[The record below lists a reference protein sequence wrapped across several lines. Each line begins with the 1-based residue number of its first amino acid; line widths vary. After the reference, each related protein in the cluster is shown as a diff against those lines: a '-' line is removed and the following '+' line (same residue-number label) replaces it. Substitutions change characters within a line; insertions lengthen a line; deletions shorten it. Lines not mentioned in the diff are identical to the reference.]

1 VWLAATGQIFFTLS
15 VGMGSLLAYASYLK
29 KKDDIVLS
37 GVATAAT
44 NETAEVVLGG
54 SLAIPAI
61 VTFFG
66 VAGGGADRQ
75 GRELRPRLHRHA
87 AGVQPAA
94 GRRPDDR
101 RGRIMWFGLLFFAGS
116 RRASR

>member
-1 VWLAATGQIFFTLS
+1 MEVFDHHAVFARPVNPWSAAHWTGVS
-15 VGMGSLLAYASYLK
+15 SSG
-29 KKDDIVLS
+29 S

-66 VAGGGADRQ
+66 VAGA
-75 GRELRPRLHRHA
+75 
-87 AGVQPAA
+87 VQIAK
-94 GRRPDDR
+94 
-101 RGRIMWFGLLFFAGS
+101 GLMGEE
-116 RRASR
+116 